1 MHSSLFTLLV
11 VAASAQASCARAT
24 RKFSLKTTYDSS
36 NFFDQFYF
44 RDAAY
49 YDSIDPSYGGDP
61 THGSVNYLGKSKAQS
76 AGLAKTT
83 NGRVYVGVDSANKAK
98 LLGSSKTR
106 HGRDSV
112 RLESK
117 ATYGNGLLIADIEH
131 MPGTACGVWPSFWSY
146 NFDED
151 PVGEID
157 IIEGINDQSQN
168 VVSLHTCGT
177 CKFTKIGGLDER
189 PNCNNG
195 GTESEQCEDGT
206 NYDGCGST
214 HASGSYGSA
223 FNKGKG
229 GVYAVW
235 LESDA
240 LKIYWFNRQSIPADI
255 KSGNPDPSKW
265 GTPASQF
272 LSGSGCNVGKYFK
285 GQTIVSLTVD
295 TNSRV
300 LMRNRLSTQHSVETT
315 LTKALG
321 TKSARLLLDLRP
333 VMTMSLTILRPSKS
347 RTGSSTPSS
356 ITNSHYGYD

>member
-285 GQTIVSLTVD
+285 GQTIIINTAFCGD
-295 TNSRV
+295 NIDQGTWN
-300 LMRNRLSTQHSVETT
+300 EEC
-315 LTKALG
+315 KA
-321 TKSARLLLDLRP
+321 S
-333 VMTMSLTILRPSKS
+333 
-347 RTGSSTPSS
+347 TGSKTCDDYVTNHPEAFKESYWLFNS
-356 ITNSHYGYD
+356 IKYYQ